1 MRDVYITGTG
11 VAPFGKYLDRSVK
24 DMTEAV
30 VAEAL
35 TDSGADPADVGF
47 VAFGNAVASM
57 ITGQA
62 MIQGQLALARTP
74 LGGAPIV
81 NVENAC
87 SSGATAV
94 SLAAMAIRA
103 GTADV
108 AVAIGVE
115 KMVSPDRARAF
126 QALESATD
134 VSASIGADKSVF
146 MPLYAHEAKSYLAR
160 SGAPAN
166 LYAHVAAKTHY
177 HGSLNP
183 NAQYRTPH
191 TAEEVAN
198 SRMIEDPLTL
208 LMCSPISDGAAA
220 LVLSAHPPPDGPAVR
235 LAANA
240 IRSGRLSEQEGLVAR
255 AAAAAFGECDLEPS
269 DVDVV
274 ELHDAAAPAEPIT
287 LELLG
292 LLACAWRA
300 ELNGDTRI
308 GGRLPVN
315 PGGGLIARGHPI
327 GATGTAQ
334 LAELTNQLRGRAG
347 DRQVHGARVALAQ
360 SAGGAVETFP
370 YTPAVNVVTL
380 LEAR

>member
-11 VAPFGKYLDRSVK
+11 VVPFGKYLDRSVR

-30 VAEAL
+30 VADAL

-74 LGGAPIV
+74 LGGAPVV

-87 SSGATAV
+87 SSGASAV

-103 GTADV
+103 GVTDL
-108 AVAIGVE
+108 AVAIGAE
-115 KMVSPDRARAF
+115 KMTSPDKARAF
-126 QALESATD
+126 RALEGATD
-134 VSASIGADKSVF
+134 VRAANGAEKSVF
-146 MPLYAHEAKSYLAR
+146 MPLYAQEAKAYLAR
-160 SGAPAN
+160 TGAPAD

-191 TAEEVAN
+191 TPEEVAQ

-220 LVLSAHPPPDGPAVR
+220 LVLSAHPPSDGPAVR
-235 LAANA
+235 LAATA
-240 IRSGRLSEQEGLVAR
+240 IRSGRLGEREGLVAR
-255 AAAAAFGECDLEPS
+255 AAATAFAESDLKPS

-292 LLACAWRA
+292 LVACAWRA
-300 ELNGDTRI
+300 ELNGETRI

-334 LAELTNQLRGRAG
+334 LAELTDQLRGRAG

-360 SAGGAVETFP
+360 SAGGAVETSP

>member
-1 MRDVYITGTG
+1 
-11 VAPFGKYLDRSVK
+11 
-24 DMTEAV
+24 MTEAV

-35 TDSGADPADVGF
+35 TDSGADPADAGF

-103 GTADV
+103 GTTDV

-115 KMVSPDRARAF
+115 KMNSPDTARAF
-126 QALESATD
+126 RALESATD
-134 VSASIGADKSVF
+134 VSAGNDAEKSVF
-146 MPLYAHEAKSYLAR
+146 MPLYADEAKAYLAR
-160 SGAPAN
+160 TGAPAD

-191 TAEEVAN
+191 TAEAVAH

-220 LVLSAHPPPDGPAVR
+220 LVLSAQTPAHGPAVR
-235 LAANA
+235 LAASA
-240 IRSGRLSEQEGLVAR
+240 IRSGRPNERDGLVAR
-255 AAAAAFGECDLEPS
+255 AAAAAFAECDLEPS

-334 LAELTNQLRGRAG
+334 LAELTDQLRGRAG

-360 SAGGAVETFP
+360 SAGGAVETSP